1 MIIVALVHPSH
12 NSQAATAWTP
22 RDTYMRPFLHVR
34 WLSSDIATQNF
45 NMQQNVLSAASR
57 KIKTEK
63 NATDNDKIVSG
74 NYAQLIK

>member
-1 MIIVALVHPSH
+1 
-12 NSQAATAWTP
+12 
-22 RDTYMRPFLHVR
+22 
-34 WLSSDIATQNF
+34 
-45 NMQQNVLSAASR
+45 MQQNVISAASR